1 MQLLLL
7 SNSSSPQ
14 GYLTHALPDLRDWA
28 ATDDAEVL
36 FVPYAAV
43 TRSWDEYEAQVRE
56 ALAPIGLRVRSL
68 HHLGDGDEALAA
80 VARATHIAV
89 GGGNT
94 FALVRQLRQTGQLK
108 AIAQRVQGG
117 ARYLGWSAGS
127 NIACPTLCTTNDMPI
142 VDPQGFDTLGLLP
155 FQINAHYTD
164 AHPEGHRGE
173 TRQQRLREFA
183 VRNPGVPV
191 LGLPEG
197 SGLRVDGSHYRLVGS
212 EGLQARWFTGPAEP
226 ALLPLG
232 PWAPAATG
240 SVK

>member
-14 GYLTHALPDLRDWA
+14 GYLTHALPDLREWA

-43 TRSWDEYEAQVRE
+43 TRTWDEYEAQVRE

-68 HHLGDGDEALAA
+68 HHLGASDAALQAIA
-80 VARATHIAV
+80 QATHIAV

-94 FALVRQLRQTGQLK
+94 FALVRQLRQTGQLR
-108 AIAQRVQGG
+108 AIAERVRGGG

-142 VDPQGFDTLGLLP
+142 TDPQGFDTMGLLP
-155 FQINAHYTD
+155 FQVNAHYTD

-183 VRNPGVPV
+183 VRNPGVAV

-197 SGLRVDGSHYRLVGS
+197 SGLRVDAGRYRLVGT
-212 EGLQARWFTGPAEP
+212 EGLQARWFSGPAEP
-226 ALLPLG
+226 DQLPLG
-232 PWAPAATG
+232 PWAPAAAG
-240 SVK
+240 

>member
-14 GYLTHALPDLRDWA
+14 GYLTHALPDLREWA

-43 TRSWDEYEAQVRE
+43 TRTWDEYEAQVRE

-68 HHLGDGDEALAA
+68 HHLGASDAALQAIA
-80 VARATHIAV
+80 QATHIAV

-94 FALVRQLRQTGQLK
+94 FALVRQLRQTGQLR
-108 AIAQRVQGG
+108 AIAERVRGGG

-142 VDPQGFDTLGLLP
+142 TDPQGFDTMGLLP
-155 FQINAHYTD
+155 FQVNAHYTD

-183 VRNPGVPV
+183 VRNPGVAV

-197 SGLRVDGSHYRLVGS
+197 SGLRVDAGRYRLVGT
-212 EGLQARWFTGPAEP
+212 EGLQARWFSGPAEP
-226 ALLPLG
+226 DLLPLG
-232 PWAPAATG
+232 PWAPAAAG
-240 SVK
+240 